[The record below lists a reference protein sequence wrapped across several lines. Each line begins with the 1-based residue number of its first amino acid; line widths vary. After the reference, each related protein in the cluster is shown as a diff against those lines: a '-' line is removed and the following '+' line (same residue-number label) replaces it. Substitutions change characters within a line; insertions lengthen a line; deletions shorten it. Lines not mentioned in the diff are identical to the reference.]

1 MNHDFESIGI
11 KQEFIELL
19 KKEGITVPTPVQSKA
34 IPEISRGK
42 DVVVEAQ
49 TGTGKTLAFLLPILE
64 RIKTNIDC
72 IQALIISPT
81 RELALQITNEIN
93 KFEPVLN
100 INSLAVY
107 GGQDVERQI
116 RKLKGNVHIVVG
128 TPGRLLD
135 HIKRKTV
142 NFQNIS
148 MLVIDEADQML
159 HMGFLDEVDEVI
171 KHTSHMRQTMLFSAT
186 IPKGIRTITLKHM
199 KSPLTIRM
207 MGKAV
212 TLSEIEQIALETP
225 KDLKKDVLFKLIDD
239 YNPFMAIIF
248 CMSKR
253 RAQQLNEEL
262 IMRGYSSDEIHGDL
276 TQNKRESVMKKFR
289 ETKLQFLVATDIAG
303 RGLDIEGVT
312 HVFNYDIPRDAETY
326 IHRIGRTGRAGET
339 GIAVTLCELD
349 EKKYLVNIEQDINKK
364 LERKVVKLAERYD
377 DEGKV
382 IKYIDIVNVKNKD
395 ENKQVRKS
403 KEPSAKAKTYENKR
417 SVKGATSKEIRSK
430 GRKKR

>member
-1 MNHDFESIGI
+1 MNHDFGSLGI
-11 KQEFIELL
+11 RQELIDVL
-19 KKEGITVPTPVQSKA
+19 KREGITEPTPVQYRA

-64 RIKTNIDC
+64 RINTNTDC

-93 KFEPVLN
+93 KFESTLN
-100 INSLAVY
+100 INTLAIY

-116 RKLKGNVHIVVG
+116 RKLKGNIHIVVG

-135 HIKRKTV
+135 HVKRKTV
-142 NFQNIS
+142 SFLNTS

-171 KHTSHMRQTMLFSAT
+171 KHVSHMRQTMLFSAT
-186 IPKGIRTITLKHM
+186 VPKGIRTITLKHM
-199 KSPLTIRM
+199 KNPLTIRT
-207 MGKAV
+207 MGKAL
-212 TLSEIEQIALETP
+212 TLTEIEQIAIETP

-262 IMRGYSSDEIHGDL
+262 IMNGYSSDEIHGDL
-276 TQNKRESVMKKFR
+276 SQNKRENVMKKFR

-326 IHRIGRTGRAGET
+326 IHRIGRTGRAGES

-349 EKKYLVNIEQDINKK
+349 EKKYLVGIEQGISKK
-364 LERKVVKLAERYD
+364 LERKVVKLVERYD
-377 DEGKV
+377 DDGDLIESLEV
-382 IKYIDIVNVKNKD
+382 LSVKSKED
-395 ENKQVRKS
+395 TKQVRKS
-403 KEPSAKAKTYENKR
+403 REQNTVAKKYDGARGKKESASKGGRSKSRNKR
-417 SVKGATSKEIRSK
+417 
-430 GRKKR
+430 

>member
-1 MNHDFESIGI
+1 MNNDFESLGI
-11 KQEFIELL
+11 RQDFIDLL
-19 KKEGITVPTPVQSKA
+19 RREGITEPTPVQYKA
-34 IPEISRGK
+34 VPEIARGK

-64 RIKTNIDC
+64 RIKTDVDT

-93 KFEPVLN
+93 KFEEVLN
-100 INSLAVY
+100 INTLAVY

-142 NFQNIS
+142 DFRNVS

-171 KHTSHMRQTMLFSAT
+171 KHSSHMRQTMLFSAT

-199 KSPLTIRM
+199 KNPLTIRM
-207 MGKAV
+207 MGRAV
-212 TLSEIEQIALETP
+212 TLSEIEQIAIETP
-225 KDLKKDVLFKLIDD
+225 KDYKKDVLFKLIND

-262 IMRGYSSDEIHGDL
+262 IMKGYSSDEIHGDL
-276 TQNKRESVMKKFR
+276 SQNKRENVMKKFR
-289 ETKLQFLVATDIAG
+289 DTKLQFLVATDIAG

-312 HVFNYDIPRDAETY
+312 HVFNYDIPRDSETY
-326 IHRIGRTGRAGET
+326 IHRIGRTGRAGES
-339 GIAVTLCELD
+339 GIAVTLCEMD
-349 EKKYLVNIEQDINKK
+349 EKSYLVNIEQGINKK
-364 LERKVVKLAERYD
+364 LERKVVKLVERYD
-377 DEGKV
+377 EDGNVVDSLEVLDVKGK
-382 IKYIDIVNVKNKD
+382 DD
-395 ENKQVRKS
+395 NKQVRKP
-403 KEPSAKAKTYENKR
+403 KVPSTKTKKYQSERSIKKA
-417 SVKGATSKEIRSK
+417 SK
-430 GRKKR
+430 GIRKKR

>member
-1 MNHDFESIGI
+1 MNQDFGSLGI
-11 KQEFIELL
+11 RQELIDVL
-19 KKEGITVPTPVQSKA
+19 KREGITEPTPVQYRA

-64 RIKTNIDC
+64 RINTNIDC

-93 KFEPVLN
+93 KFESTLN
-100 INSLAVY
+100 INTLAVY

-116 RKLKGNVHIVVG
+116 RKLKGNIHIVVG

-135 HIKRKTV
+135 HVKRKTV
-142 NFQNIS
+142 SFLNTS

-171 KHTSHMRQTMLFSAT
+171 KHVSHMRQTMLFSAT
-186 IPKGIRTITLKHM
+186 VPKGIRTITLKHM
-199 KSPLTIRM
+199 KNPLTIRT

-212 TLSEIEQIALETP
+212 TLSEIEQIAIETP

-262 IMRGYSSDEIHGDL
+262 IMNGYSSDEIHGDL
-276 TQNKRESVMKKFR
+276 SQNKRENVMKKFR

-326 IHRIGRTGRAGET
+326 IHRIGRTGRAGES

-349 EKKYLVNIEQDINKK
+349 EKKYLVGIEQGISKK
-364 LERKVVKLAERYD
+364 LERKVVKLVERYD
-377 DEGKV
+377 DDG
-382 IKYIDIVNVKNKD
+382 DLVKSLEILSVKSKED
-395 ENKQVRKS
+395 TKQVRKS
-403 KEPSAKAKTYENKR
+403 KEQNTALKKYDGSRGRKE
-417 SVKGATSKEIRSK
+417 SVSK
-430 GRKKR
+430 GGRNKSRKKK